1 MSTIKKS
8 LIISL
13 VSTVIGAIQMAIF
26 LPDGVSCL
34 DGTSSLLDGIL
45 FFMPIQLV
53 TVFIIGLVNKKVTDY
68 FILAFLLIFWFFINK
83 YEFTSR
89 HACWSTFS
97 DIEILKTVLLK
108 SLLTCTI
115 CLFPIYFLMTK
126 LGLGKV
132 EKNLN
137 KD

>member
-1 MSTIKKS
+1 MNTIKKS
-8 LIISL
+8 LILSLISA
-13 VSTVIGAIQMAIF
+13 VIGGIQMAIF

-34 DGTSSLLDGIL
+34 DGTSSLLDEIL
-45 FFMPIQLV
+45 FFMPIQLIA
-53 TVFIIGLVNKKVTDY
+53 VFIIGLVNKKITDY

-83 YEFTSR
+83 YEFTNR

-115 CLFPIYFLMTK
+115 CLLPIYFLIKK
-126 LGLGKV
+126 LKFSTV
-132 EKNLN
+132 
-137 KD
+137 

>member
-1 MSTIKKS
+1 MSAIKKS
-8 LIISL
+8 FIISL
-13 VSTVIGAIQMAIF
+13 VSAAIGGVQMAIF

-108 SLLTCTI
+108 SLLTCAI
-115 CLFPIYFLMTK
+115 CIFPIYFLLTK
-126 LGLGKV
+126 LGFGKV
-132 EKNLN
+132 EKNL
-137 KD
+137 K